1 MVLLIHSQLYVIHE
15 IRSCHPLTASAT
27 TPKDHGNRPTYLR
40 YNIYLAMDYQL
51 YVIFTPFAFLAQLYL
66 IFHLWRNRWTPGV
79 SYLIALS
86 VCVMGWLLFNS
97 LELVDVLDAR
107 KILWAKITYLFI
119 VSAPVL
125 WIGFALAYSNLPK
138 WASWPHYAWL
148 WIVPAFTILAIWSN
162 DLHHEFWK
170 TITISPGGPFL
181 AVRVTHGFLYWIAW
195 GYTHLLLLSGIYF
208 LFRTGLHSLRP
219 YRWQAFWVLS
229 GVGVVVIFNTIYV
242 THVFPWLQKDYSA
255 IAMSIAAL
263 FFYIGISRYRFIDL
277 KPLGRSA
284 LFESLNDG
292 ILLINEKNFVIDINT
307 GARRMLN
314 LSSEEVIGKPIQE
327 ILASYSSLVERF
339 LPEERINTDIHWSEH
354 PPTYLHLRIS
364 PIFGQQQRLCGRLI
378 QLEDATER
386 KLIEIKEKEQ
396 RQLAEALRDTAAV
409 VNSTLDLDQVLGRIL
424 GNLEK
429 VTLFESANIMLI
441 DGNMATLVRFQYHPD
456 RPQHS
461 LLYKKQFKID
471 EIHGIQEIVRTH
483 QALVIPAVD
492 NYPQWVSFPETSW
505 IKSYVGV
512 PIVSG
517 DDVIGII
524 NLDSSLPGYF
534 NQSHAERVQAFADQ
548 VAIAVQNARLY
559 TRLQELARTDTL
571 TGLYNRGYF
580 FTLAEREVERARRYK
595 TPLSLILI
603 DLDHFK
609 EINDHFGHQ
618 TGDLALQVISGVC
631 QKIVREVDIIGRYGG
646 EEIVVLLPETG
657 LNAALVTAER
667 LRQQIAF
674 LTIESKPEDGQ
685 VSIQVTASLGVAELN
700 ESCTTL
706 ELLIEHADKALYQVK
721 GEGRNCV
728 RAFQSNWKEESR
740 IPGG

>member
-1 MVLLIHSQLYVIHE
+1 
-15 IRSCHPLTASAT
+15 
-27 TPKDHGNRPTYLR
+27 
-40 YNIYLAMDYQL
+40 MDYQL
-51 YVIFTPFAFLAQLYL
+51 YVIFAPFAFLAQVYL
-66 IFHLWRNRWTPGV
+66 ILQVWRNRQTPGV
-79 SYLIALS
+79 PYLIALCA
-86 VCVMGWLLFNS
+86 CVIGWLLFNT

-107 KILWAKITYLFI
+107 KILWAKVTYLFI
-119 VSAPVL
+119 VSAPVIL
-125 WIGFALAYSNLPK
+125 LGFALVYSHVPK
-138 WASWPHYAWL
+138 WASWPHYALL
-148 WIVPAFTILAIWSN
+148 WIVPAFSLLANWSN

-170 TITISPGGPFL
+170 TVTITPGGPFL
-181 AVRVTHGFLYWIAW
+181 AVRVTYGYLFWIFWIYA
-195 GYTHLLLLSGIYF
+195 YLLLLISAYF
-208 LFRTGLHSLRP
+208 LSRASLQSLNL
-219 YRWQAFWVLS
+219 YRWQSFWVLA
-229 GVGVVVIFNTIYV
+229 GIGVVMFFNAIYV
-242 THVFPWLQKDYSA
+242 TRVFPWLQKDYSA
-255 IAMSIAAL
+255 IAMAIAAL

-277 KPLGRSA
+277 RPLGRSA
-284 LFESLNDG
+284 LFECLSDSV
-292 ILLINEKNFVIDINT
+292 LLINEKDLVIDVNEA
-307 GARRMLN
+307 ARRLLN
-314 LSSEEVIGKPIQE
+314 RSNEELIGRPVQE
-327 ILASYSSLVERF
+327 ILASYSSSLEHF
-339 LPEERINTDIHWSEH
+339 LPEERISTDICLGEQ
-354 PPTYLHLRIS
+354 PPTYFHLRIS
-364 PIFGQQQRLCGRLI
+364 PIFNQQGQLRGRLI

-429 VTLFESANIMLI
+429 VTFFESANIMLI
-441 DGNMATLVRFQYHPD
+441 DGNVATLVRFQYHPD

-461 LLYKKQFKID
+461 SLYKKQFKVD
-471 EIHGIQEIVRTH
+471 EIYGIQEIVRTH
-483 QALVIPAVD
+483 QPCVIPEVD
-492 NYPQWVSFPETSW
+492 RYPQWVKVEGSEW

-512 PIVSG
+512 PIISG
-517 DDVIGII
+517 DEVVGII
-524 NLDSSLPGYF
+524 NLDSSVPGFF

-559 TRLQELARTDTL
+559 ARLQELARTDTL

-631 QKIVREVDIIGRYGG
+631 QKIVREVDIVGRYGG
-646 EEIVVLLPETG
+646 EEIMVLLPETG

-674 LTIESKPEDGQ
+674 LTIESKPADNQ

-700 ESCTTL
+700 DSCTTL
-706 ELLIEHADKALYQVK
+706 ELLIERADKALYQAK
-721 GEGRNCV
+721 QEGRNYV
-728 RAFQSNWKEESR
+728 RAFQV
-740 IPGG
+740 